1 MRAPREVDKM
11 MIKLNVNG
19 LEHEVDVKPHWT
31 LLFVLREKLKLKGVK
46 NGCGEGECGACTV
59 VMDGKAVHT
68 CLILASQAEGKKIMT
83 IEGLG
88 PGGTVH
94 PLQTAFVEYGA
105 IQCGFCTPGMI
116 MTAKAL
122 LDENPNPSEDEIREA
137 ISGNICRCTGYT
149 KIVKAIQEAAKKM
162 RGV

>member
-1 MRAPREVDKM
+1 M

-19 LEHEVDVKPHWT
+19 IDYEVDVKPHWT

-59 VMDGKAVHT
+59 TIDGKAAHS

-83 IEGLG
+83 IEGLA

-94 PLQTAFVEYGA
+94 PLQQAFVEYGA

-122 LDENPNPSEDEIREA
+122 LDENSNPSEEDIREA
-137 ISGNICRCTGYT
+137 ISGNICRCTGYV

-162 RGV
+162 RGA

>member
-1 MRAPREVDKM
+1 M

-19 LEHEVDVKPHWT
+19 SDYDVDVKPHWT
-31 LLFVLREKLKLKGVK
+31 LLFVLREKLKFKGVK

-59 VMDGKAVHT
+59 TMDGKAVHS
-68 CLILASQAEGKKIMT
+68 CLILASQAEGKRILT
-83 IEGLG
+83 IEGLA
-88 PGGTVH
+88 PGGSVH
-94 PLQTAFVEYGA
+94 PLQEAFVEQGA

-122 LDENPNPSEDEIREA
+122 LDENPDPSEDEIREA
-137 ISGNICRCTGYT
+137 ISGNICRCTGYV
-149 KIVKAIQEAAKKM
+149 KIVKAIQAAAKKM

>member
-1 MRAPREVDKM
+1 M

-19 LEHEVDVKPHWT
+19 ADHEVDVKPHWT
-31 LLFVLREKLKLKGVK
+31 LLFVIREKLKLKGAK

-59 VMDGKAVHT
+59 IMDEKAVHS

-83 IEGLG
+83 IEGLA
-88 PGGTVH
+88 PGGKVH
-94 PLQTAFVEYGA
+94 PLQEAFVEYGA

-116 MTAKAL
+116 MAAKAL
-122 LDENPNPSEDEIREA
+122 LDENPNPNEDEIREA
-137 ISGNICRCTGYT
+137 ISGNICRCTGYV
-149 KIVKAIQEAAKKM
+149 KIVKAIQETAKKM